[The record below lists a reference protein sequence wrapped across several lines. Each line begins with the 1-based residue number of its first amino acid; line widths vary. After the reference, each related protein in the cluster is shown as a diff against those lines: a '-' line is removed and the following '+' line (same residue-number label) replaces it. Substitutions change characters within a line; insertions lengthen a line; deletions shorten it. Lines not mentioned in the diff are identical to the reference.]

1 MISALNNHSAQSRK
15 LRLHHSLWV
24 ETVKHAVSLVLCS
37 EQLSEIFLRITD
49 YIVPFEYNG

>member
-15 LRLHHSLWV
+15 LCLHHSLWV
-24 ETVKHAVSLVLCS
+24 ETVKRAVSLVLCS
-37 EQLSEIFLRITD
+37 EQLSEIFLRITE